1 MGPVK
6 AENQQQNSAHLPP
19 ESAEVHVRA
28 SAETFLIV
36 KLCGKTGRR
45 LCCQTKGKNK
55 IQAFFELTPNCQA
68 LLASLFPPLQAPHY
82 ERAAPMQ
89 PSLCASP
96 HGSTKSVCIL

>member
-36 KLCGKTGRR
+36 KLCGKNWEEAVLSDKREK
-45 LCCQTKGKNK
+45 QN
-55 IQAFFELTPNCQA
+55 
-68 LLASLFPPLQAPHY
+68 
-82 ERAAPMQ
+82 
-89 PSLCASP
+89 PSVL
-96 HGSTKSVCIL
+96 